1 RPAIATPTEWRVPPP
16 GSLPRHRTSRR
27 CAVARGG
34 GGARRVTA
42 LIFNA
47 AATGNSRDAP
57 ESSADDG
64 AIPRRHDA
72 LAGWAAFRVLRQR
85 PMPTPPRRH
94 GNRKHGGYS
103 KAGRESAR
111 WLRTWVRLL
120 RRGVWDERLA
130 LPRRPKAP

>member
-1 RPAIATPTEWRVPPP
+1 M
-16 GSLPRHRTSRR
+16 
-27 CAVARGG
+27 
-34 GGARRVTA
+34 TA

-111 WLRTWVRLL
+111 WLRAWVRLL

-130 LPRRPKAP
+130 LPRRPKAPGWRFYRRRRGADGTGCDRINAAGDEHSRGVG